1 MNLFSID
8 LTTQEIST
16 IRQSLDV
23 VSISGKDA
31 KFLANLQ
38 NKLDSEIL
46 NIQQVIKQTE
56 AQKQLELQQA
66 LLAEAKKVAK
76 ASAI

>member
-8 LTTQEIST
+8 LTLQEIST

-76 ASAI
+76 ASVV

>member
-46 NIQQVIKQTE
+46 NIQQTIKQAE

-76 ASAI
+76 ASTI

>member
-8 LTTQEIST
+8 LTSQEIST

-23 VSISGKDA
+23 VSIIGKDA

-46 NIQQVIKQTE
+46 NIQQTIKQIE
-56 AQKQLELQQA
+56 AQKQLELQQV
-66 LLAEAKKVAK
+66 LVAEAKKAIK
-76 ASAI
+76 SSAV

>member
-8 LTTQEIST
+8 LTPQEIST

-23 VSISGKDA
+23 VSIIGKDA

-46 NIQQVIKQTE
+46 NIQQTIKQIE
-56 AQKQLELQQA
+56 AQKQLELQQV
-66 LLAEAKKVAK
+66 LVAEAKKAIK
-76 ASAI
+76 TSAV

>member
-46 NIQQVIKQTE
+46 NIQQTIKQIE
-56 AQKQLELQQA
+56 AQKQLELQQV
-66 LLAEAKKVAK
+66 LVAEAKKAIK
-76 ASAI
+76 SSAV

>member
-8 LTTQEIST
+8 LTLQEIST

-38 NKLDSEIL
+38 NKLDSEIV
-46 NIQQVIKQTE
+46 NIQQTIKQIE
-56 AQKQLELQQA
+56 AQKQLELQQV
-66 LLAEAKKVAK
+66 LVAEAKKAIK
-76 ASAI
+76 TSAV

>member
-8 LTTQEIST
+8 LTPQEIST

-23 VSISGKDA
+23 VSIIGKDA

-46 NIQQVIKQTE
+46 NIQQSIKQIE
-56 AQKQLELQQA
+56 AQKQLELQQV
-66 LLAEAKKVAK
+66 LVAEAKKAIK
-76 ASAI
+76 SSAV

>member
-8 LTTQEIST
+8 LTPQEIST

-76 ASAI
+76 ASVV

>member
-8 LTTQEIST
+8 LTPQEIST

-23 VSISGKDA
+23 VSIIGKDA

-46 NIQQVIKQTE
+46 NIQQTIKQIE
-56 AQKQLELQQA
+56 AQKQLELQQV
-66 LLAEAKKVAK
+66 LVAEAKKAIK
-76 ASAI
+76 SSAV

>member
-46 NIQQVIKQTE
+46 NIQPVIKKTE
-56 AQKQLELQQA
+56 AQNQLELQQA

-76 ASAI
+76 ASAV

>member
-76 ASAI
+76 ASAV

>member
-76 ASAI
+76 ASVV

>member
-8 LTTQEIST
+8 LTPEEIST

-23 VSISGKDA
+23 VSIIGKDA

-46 NIQQVIKQTE
+46 NIQQTIKQIE
-56 AQKQLELQQA
+56 AQKQLELQQV
-66 LLAEAKKVAK
+66 LVAEAKKAIK
-76 ASAI
+76 TSAV

>member
-66 LLAEAKKVAK
+66 LLTEAKKVAK
-76 ASAI
+76 ASAV

>member
-38 NKLDSEIL
+38 NKLDSEIV
-46 NIQQVIKQTE
+46 NIQQTIKQAE

>member
-38 NKLDSEIL
+38 NKLDSEIV
-46 NIQQVIKQTE
+46 NIQQTIKQIE

-66 LLAEAKKVAK
+66 LVAEAKKAIK
-76 ASAI
+76 TSAV

>member
-23 VSISGKDA
+23 VSIIGKDA

-46 NIQQVIKQTE
+46 NIQQTIKQIE
-56 AQKQLELQQA
+56 AQKQLELQQV
-66 LLAEAKKVAK
+66 LVAEAKKAIK
-76 ASAI
+76 SSAV

>member
-38 NKLDSEIL
+38 NKIDSEIV
-46 NIQQVIKQTE
+46 NIQQTIKQAE

>member
-8 LTTQEIST
+8 LTPQEIST

-38 NKLDSEIL
+38 NKLDSEIV
-46 NIQQVIKQTE
+46 NIQQTIKQIE
-56 AQKQLELQQA
+56 AQKQLELQQV
-66 LLAEAKKVAK
+66 LVAEAKKAIK
-76 ASAI
+76 TSAV

>member
-8 LTTQEIST
+8 LTPQEIST

-23 VSISGKDA
+23 VSIIGKDA

-38 NKLDSEIL
+38 NKLDLEIL

-66 LLAEAKKVAK
+66 LLAEAKKAIK
-76 ASAI
+76 TSAV

>member
-8 LTTQEIST
+8 LTPQEIST

-23 VSISGKDA
+23 VSIIGKDA

-38 NKLDSEIL
+38 NKLDSEIA
-46 NIQQVIKQTE
+46 NIQQTIKQIE
-56 AQKQLELQQA
+56 AQKQLELQQV
-66 LLAEAKKVAK
+66 LVAEAKKAIK
-76 ASAI
+76 TSAV

>member
-8 LTTQEIST
+8 LTPQEIST

-38 NKLDSEIL
+38 NKLDSEIA
-46 NIQQVIKQTE
+46 NIQQTIKQAE
-56 AQKQLELQQA
+56 AQKQLELQQV
-66 LLAEAKKVAK
+66 LVAEAKKAIK
-76 ASAI
+76 TSAV

>member
-16 IRQSLDV
+16 IRKSLDV

-38 NKLDSEIL
+38 NKLDSEIA
-46 NIQQVIKQTE
+46 NIQQTIKQAE

>member
-8 LTTQEIST
+8 LTPQEIST

-23 VSISGKDA
+23 VSIIGKDA

-46 NIQQVIKQTE
+46 NIQQVIKQIE
-56 AQKQLELQQA
+56 AQKQLELQQV
-66 LLAEAKKVAK
+66 LVAEAKKAIK
-76 ASAI
+76 TSAV

>member
-8 LTTQEIST
+8 LTPQEIST

-76 ASAI
+76 ASAV

>member
-38 NKLDSEIL
+38 NKLDSEIV
-46 NIQQVIKQTE
+46 NIQQTIKQIE
-56 AQKQLELQQA
+56 AQKQLELQQV
-66 LLAEAKKVAK
+66 LVAEAKKAIK
-76 ASAI
+76 TSAV

>member
-8 LTTQEIST
+8 LTPQEIST

-23 VSISGKDA
+23 VSIIGKDA

-56 AQKQLELQQA
+56 AQKQLELQQS

-76 ASAI
+76 ASAV

>member
-8 LTTQEIST
+8 LTPQEIST

-23 VSISGKDA
+23 VSIIGKDA

-46 NIQQVIKQTE
+46 NIQQVIKQIE
-56 AQKQLELQQA
+56 AQKQLELQQV
-66 LLAEAKKVAK
+66 LVAEAKKAIK
-76 ASAI
+76 SSAV

>member
-1 MNLFSID
+1 MNLFSIN

-38 NKLDSEIL
+38 NKLDSEIA
-46 NIQQVIKQTE
+46 NIQQTIKQAE

>member
-38 NKLDSEIL
+38 NKLDSEIA
-46 NIQQVIKQTE
+46 NIQQTIKQAE

>member
-8 LTTQEIST
+8 LTPQEIST

-23 VSISGKDA
+23 VSIIGKDA

-46 NIQQVIKQTE
+46 NIQQTIKQAE
-56 AQKQLELQQA
+56 AQKQLELQQV
-66 LLAEAKKVAK
+66 LVAEAKKAIK
-76 ASAI
+76 TSAV